1 MIDRDIILSTKSL
14 SGLDRNKENYS
25 VKIPSKEN
33 CSKRIRSLSAMV
45 KNAAFVND
53 ATLFLLIKNQTRFYF
68 PHAHIHV
75 SGYKRDTRISN
86 ITTAEYSQVSCG

>member
-1 MIDRDIILSTKSL
+1 MINRDIILSTKSL
-14 SGLDRNKENYS
+14 SGLDRNKENY
-25 VKIPSKEN
+25 
-33 CSKRIRSLSAMV
+33 CKRIRSISAMV

-53 ATLFLLIKNQTRFYF
+53 ATRFLLIKNQTRFYF

>member
-1 MIDRDIILSTKSL
+1 
-14 SGLDRNKENYS
+14 
-25 VKIPSKEN
+25 
-33 CSKRIRSLSAMV
+33 MV